1 MKLAF
6 AEFGEGPPLIILH
19 GLFGS
24 GRNWAAIAKQL
35 AANWRVLTVDLRNH
49 GASPWDTDM
58 NYTLMAEDVLALIET
73 EKLESPV
80 LLGHSMGG
88 KTAMMAALIG
98 PDAIGALVV
107 ADIAPVSYGHSHDP
121 YVEAMRSIDLATV
134 KRRGDA
140 DAALKDTVP
149 EAGLRGFLLHNLAF
163 EDEGPR
169 WRLNLD
175 AIDRNM
181 EALTDFPALSET
193 VAYAGPSMFVVG
205 AKSDYVR
212 PDHHATIRRYF
223 PASSI
228 LVIADAGHW
237 LHAEKPAEFIDTVAG
252 FLTGL
257 TS

>member
-6 AEFGEGPPLIILH
+6 ADYGEGPPLVILH

-24 GRNWAAIAKQL
+24 GRNWTSIAKKL
-35 AANWRVLTVDLRNH
+35 ASNWRVLAVDLRNH
-49 GASPWDTDM
+49 GASPWDAEM
-58 NYTLMAEDVLALIET
+58 NYAVMAEDVLALIEA
-73 EKLESPV
+73 EKLERPV

-88 KTAMMAALIG
+88 KTAMMAALTNPG
-98 PDAIGALVV
+98 AIGAMIV
-107 ADIAPVSYGHSHDP
+107 ADIAPVSYGHSHDSF
-121 YVEAMRSIDLATV
+121 VDALRAVDLAAV

-140 DAALKDTVP
+140 DEVLRDAVP
-149 EAGLRGFLLHNLAF
+149 EAGLRGFLLHNLVF

-181 EALTDFPALSET
+181 AALTDFPEPLAAGT
-193 VAYAGPSMFVVG
+193 YTGPSMFVVG
-205 AKSDYVR
+205 AKSDYVQ

-223 PASSI
+223 PQASI
-228 LVIADAGHW
+228 LLIADAGHW
-237 LHAEKPAEFIDTVAG
+237 LHAERPAEFLDLVSR

-257 TS
+257 D